1 MSDEFIY
8 DLRVARRKSGLTQA
22 DCGHLI
28 GASPHQISDIERG
41 LRPPTLRETHALML
55 LFGRSFESLHGPLVR
70 ALRRELMQKIETL
83 PDMPSDTPDVQRRQ
97 HTLERL
103 THRLLVENQADHDG

>member
-1 MSDEFIY
+1 MFDEFIF
-8 DLRVARRKSGLTQA
+8 DLKVARRKSGLTQA

-41 LRPPTLRETHALML
+41 LRPPTLREIHALSIL
-55 LFGRSFESLHGPLVR
+55 YGRNFESLHGPLMR
-70 ALRRELMQKIETL
+70 ELRRTIMQKIETL
-83 PDMPSDTPDVQRRQ
+83 PDTPVGSSEAFRRQ
-97 HTLERL
+97 STIERL